1 MRLSAKQ
8 SEALVRA
15 LHSMEGAAARWAE
28 NPKLDDAS
36 LTARIAYEFGT
47 MGGYCG
53 EGVWLDYR
61 GGANPRVEIKAAG
74 EEPIQLSGRELLAAT
89 REVLGTTRPGELF

>member
-1 MRLSAKQ
+1 MSLSAKQ

-53 EGVWLDYR
+53 EGVWVDYH
-61 GGANPRVEIKAAG
+61 GGANPRVKIEVAN
-74 EEPIQLSGRELLAAT
+74 ESDLELEGRELLAAT
-89 REVLGTTRPGELF
+89 REALGIGRAGELF